1 MKHVSI
7 LIPRGHT
14 SLANIEGSHQIF
26 THVNGF
32 LVQSGREPL
41 FEPRLVGLS
50 GETRQTT
57 GLFTVNPDMLI
68 GDVSHTDLIIIPAIH
83 GDPHQTLA
91 DNEAFIPW
99 ILRQYGQGAEVVSFC
114 VGAFFLAF
122 TGLLDGKPCA
132 THWMHANNFRRMF
145 PGIDL
150 VDDKIMTDAQGIYT
164 SGGAYA
170 YLNLLLYLI
179 EKYAGRE
186 IAVLAAKTFMIDI
199 DRSSQSP
206 FMIFQGQKQHGD
218 EEVHRVQDYIERHYG
233 GKITVDELA
242 AIVTV
247 GRRNLERRFK
257 KATAN
262 TVIEYIQ
269 RVRIEAAKKRLET
282 GRKTINEL
290 MYEVGYSDTKA
301 FRSTFRRIT
310 GLSPQAYRN
319 KYHKESAVLSGAVSG

>member
-14 SLANIEGSHQIF
+14 SLANIEGSHQFF
-26 THVNGF
+26 TYVNGF
-32 LVQSGREPL
+32 LVQAGREPL
-41 FEPRLVGLS
+41 FEPRLVGLAR
-50 GETRQTT
+50 ETRQTT

-68 GDVSHTDLIIIPAIH
+68 GEVSRTDLIIVPAIH
-83 GDPHQTLA
+83 GDPHQALA
-91 DNEAFIPW
+91 DNEEFIPW
-99 ILRQYGQGAEVVSFC
+99 ILHQHGQGAEVASFC

-132 THWMHANNFRRMF
+132 THWMQANNFRRMF
-145 PGIDL
+145 PQVDL

-206 FMIFQGQKQHGD
+206 FMIFQGQRQHDD
-218 EEVHRVQDYIERHYG
+218 EEVRRAQDYIERHYQG
-233 GKITVDELA
+233 RITVDELA

-269 RVRIEAAKKRLET
+269 RVRIEAAKKSLET

-301 FRSTFRRIT
+301 FRTTFRRIT
-310 GLSPQAYRN
+310 GLSPQGYRN
-319 KYHKESAVLSGAVSG
+319 KYHKESASLSGAISR